1 MTFKTQPHRY
11 TIGLAPTSR
20 ARCRGCRRSIDKRA
34 LRLAIHAFVRPN
46 RGTTFTRHLTPE
58 CVGAALAADVM
69 RARGVP
75 HGVCVDSGVEPGA
88 VACAWEVMQAVQAAE
103 TSTERV
109 GVRCAASGRRRGQLE
124 GHVGCPNKPI
134 VGTMLRYLGRV
145 KVGGGEQ
152 KEDA

>member
-11 TIGLAPTSR
+11 TIDTAPTSR
-20 ARCRGCRRSIDKRA
+20 ARCRGCRRSIEKGA

-46 RGTTFTRHLTPE
+46 RGTTFARHLTPE
-58 CVGAALAADVM
+58 CVGAGLAADVM

-75 HGVCVDSGVEPGA
+75 NGVRVDSGVEPGA
-88 VACAWEVMQAVQAAE
+88 VACAWEEMEALAGAARMGE
-103 TSTERV
+103 CSSGLQER
-109 GVRCAASGRRRGQLE
+109 GRERRQLE
-124 GHVGCPNKPI
+124 GQVGRPNQPV

-145 KVGGGEQ
+145 EVGGGEQ

>member
-20 ARCRGCRRSIDKRA
+20 ARCRGCRLSIEKGA

-46 RGTTFTRHLTPE
+46 RGTTFARHLTAE
-58 CVGAALAADVM
+58 CVGTAHAADVM

-75 HGVCVDSGVEPGA
+75 YGVCVDRGVEPGA
-88 VACAWEVMQAVQAAE
+88 VAFAWEVLEVQAAE
-103 TSTERV
+103 RV
-109 GVRCAASGRRRGQLE
+109 NECSGRRRGQLE
-124 GHVGCPNKPI
+124 CEVRSPRQPV
-134 VGTMLRYLGRV
+134 VGTMLSYLGRV
-145 KVGGGEQ
+145 EIGRGEQ

>member
-1 MTFKTQPHRY
+1 MTFKTRPHRY

-20 ARCRGCRRSIDKRA
+20 ARCRGCRRSIEKGA
-34 LRLAIHAFVRPN
+34 LRLATHAFVRPN
-46 RGTTFTRHLTPE
+46 RGTTFTRHFTLE
-58 CVGAALAADVM
+58 CVGTALAADVM
-69 RARGVP
+69 RAHHVPYGV
-75 HGVCVDSGVEPGA
+75 GVDRGVEPG
-88 VACAWEVMQAVQAAE
+88 VVECAWTALEAQAG
-103 TSTERV
+103 RV
-109 GVRCAASGRRRGQLE
+109 NGCSERRRGQLE

>member
-1 MTFKTQPHRY
+1 
-11 TIGLAPTSR
+11 
-20 ARCRGCRRSIDKRA
+20 
-34 LRLAIHAFVRPN
+34 VRPN

-58 CVGAALAADVM
+58 CVGAVLAADVM

-88 VACAWEVMQAVQAAE
+88 VACAWEVMQAAQAAE

-109 GVRCAASGRRRGQLE
+109 GVRRAASGRRHGQLE

-134 VGTMLRYLGRV
+134 VGTMHRYLGRV
-145 KVGGGEQ
+145 KVGGGEH

>member
-20 ARCRGCRRSIDKRA
+20 ARCRGCKRSIEKGA

-58 CVGAALAADVM
+58 CVGTALAADVM

-75 HGVCVDSGVEPGA
+75 CGVNVDVGLEPEA
-88 VACAWEVMQAVQAAE
+88 VVCAWEELEAQAEKSSVNGCSRQQHGRL
-103 TSTERV
+103 EREIGRPQQPLV
-109 GVRCAASGRRRGQLE
+109 GL
-124 GHVGCPNKPI
+124 
-134 VGTMLRYLGRV
+134 Y
-145 KVGGGEQ
+145 
-152 KEDA
+152 